1 MLISAQ
7 IAVAAAVKAGWFGN
21 GVAANAAGAG
31 VGAAA
36 AYIISAGINDLFAD
50 DDFISDGNE
59 IIHLTK
65 LIKNHMISIPSK
77 LQQKTKN
84 HFITIHN
91 DVRFKDIANII
102 ANIIEIKPSL
112 NSILNLNSS
121 IFIAN
126 DNFLKVQDFIIK
138 QEIRL

>member
-1 MLISAQ
+1 
-7 IAVAAAVKAGWFGN
+7 
-21 GVAANAAGAG
+21 
-31 VGAAA
+31 
-36 AYIISAGINDLFAD
+36 
-50 DDFISDGNE
+50 
-59 IIHLTK
+59 LTK
-65 LIKNHMISIPSK
+65 LIKNHIISIPSK

-84 HFITIHN
+84 HFIEIHN
-91 DVRFKDIANII
+91 ETWFKDI

-112 NSILNLNSS
+112 NSILNCDSL